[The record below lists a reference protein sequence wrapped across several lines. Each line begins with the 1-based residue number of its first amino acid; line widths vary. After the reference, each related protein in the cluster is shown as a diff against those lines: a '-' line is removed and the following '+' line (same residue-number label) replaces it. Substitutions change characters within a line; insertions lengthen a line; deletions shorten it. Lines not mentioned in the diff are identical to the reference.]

1 VPKVAKLP
9 VRVDAERWSR
19 SSKQSYSY
27 VSPPRIYEDIYYE
40 CWRCGAADVFTAAE
54 QKTAFEVKQAYIWQR
69 RILCQSCFAKRR
81 RLEQISRSHSKR
93 WRESKSEVAK
103 DRAFLEEWLIAL
115 EELPRYAA
123 RRNTANIAM
132 IKKRVA
138 ALA

>member
-27 VSPPRIYEDIYYE
+27 VSPPRTYEDIHYE

-103 DRAFLEEWLIAL
+103 DRAFLEEWLNAL
-115 EELPRYAA
+115 EELPKYAA